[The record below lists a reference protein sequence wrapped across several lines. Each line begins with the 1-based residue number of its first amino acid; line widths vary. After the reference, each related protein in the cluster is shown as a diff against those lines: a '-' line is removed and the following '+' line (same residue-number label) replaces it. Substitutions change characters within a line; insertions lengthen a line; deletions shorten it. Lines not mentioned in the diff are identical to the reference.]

1 MDWKAFGS
9 KIANVAPMLG
19 TLFGGPLGGMA
30 GGLIKMLAGEVG
42 LKPEEATPDN
52 FMKAIEA
59 DPNAVLK
66 FKEFELNNKVELQK
80 ILLEKDRLDMQKE
93 QNRLTDV
100 QDARGR
106 EKTIVQ
112 TTGKKDLNL
121 YVLAYLFIGGFFLTI
136 IVMMG
141 LMLTNS
147 FPAVVPQFV
156 VFLLGNLFG
165 TLSAGVGAVMQYFY
179 GSSKGSADKTATMV
193 DQFQAQIR
201 GTGKGSGS
209 GGVEKMV

>member
-1 MDWKAFGS
+1 
-9 KIANVAPMLG
+9 MLG

-59 DPNAVLK
+59 DPNAILK
-66 FKEFELNNKVELQK
+66 FKEFELNNKVEIQK
-80 ILLEKDRLDMQKE
+80 LILENDRIYLAD
-93 QNRLTDV
+93 R

-193 DQFQAQIR
+193 NQFQAQIKGTGTGR
-201 GTGKGSGS
+201 GTG
-209 GGVEKMV
+209 VENMV

>member
-1 MDWKAFGS
+1 MDWKALGG
-9 KIANVAPMLG
+9 KIADVAPMLG
-19 TLFGGPLGGMA
+19 TLFGGPLGGTA
-30 GGLIKMLAGEVG
+30 GGLVKMLAGEVG

-52 FMKAIEA
+52 FMKVLEA
-59 DPNAVLK
+59 DPNAILK

-93 QNRLTDV
+93 QNRLADI

-106 EKTIVQ
+106 EKAIVQ
-112 TTGKKDLNL
+112 ATGKKDLNL

-136 IVMMG
+136 IVMMV

-165 TLSAGVGAVMQYFY
+165 TLAAGVGAVMQYFY

-193 DQFQAQIR
+193 SQFQAQI
-201 GTGKGSGS
+201 KGPGN
-209 GGVEKMV
+209 GMGVEKMI